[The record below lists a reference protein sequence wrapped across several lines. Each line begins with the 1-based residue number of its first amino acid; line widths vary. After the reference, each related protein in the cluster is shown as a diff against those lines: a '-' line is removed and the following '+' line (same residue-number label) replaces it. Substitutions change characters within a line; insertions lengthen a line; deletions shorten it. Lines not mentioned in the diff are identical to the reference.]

1 MFEPLS
7 STKTNCSGSSWVTAV
22 RQAVRAS
29 SSRSLAASAFFYGS
43 SPGDGSPA
51 TSSLHSAVGR
61 SAPPTRR
68 SAPRRLHQGMPEA
81 VPVRSPPGP
90 SQCAVDSRG
99 WVCAPATPSPALAP
113 PPVSRW
119 SPRRQSGER
128 LLAWA
133 DPQPPLVPVVLSGR
147 SNTLAYQ
154 RLLQN
159 LCLPSPLASCF
170 RRRASCSSVS
180 GMPSP
185 RHGRMRS
192 ATATS
197 PTCAP
202 HAARRPS
209 LGRGASPRTCAMPWG
224 LAVCQRRHC
233 TRPWRSAVASRS
245 SSLTT

>member
-159 LCLPSPLASCF
+159 LCLPSPLASCS
-170 RRRASCSSVS
+170 RREVTQV
-180 GMPSP
+180 
-185 RHGRMRS
+185 RHLFGNQW
-192 ATATS
+192 
-197 PTCAP
+197 P
-202 HAARRPS
+202 
-209 LGRGASPRTCAMPWG
+209 LPRT
-224 LAVCQRRHC
+224 
-233 TRPWRSAVASRS
+233 
-245 SSLTT
+245 